1 MNICLI
7 ICSPYPP
14 YQHGGVG
21 SFAVDLAE
29 GVVRE
34 GHQITVVSLT
44 PRTLLQSDK
53 PVIENIN
60 GVKIIRVPSQHWNYP
75 KRIQAILDR
84 FYLSSLVRKLHHES
98 PFDLIE
104 CEDGQGMLAFGRLP
118 NIPRIVRLHA
128 SSIYNDY
135 VLKRKP
141 SRLNHIFEILWIR
154 RSNFIIAV
162 SEYVGNTTLKLIRSQ
177 SERKY
182 KVIHYAIDTEF
193 FKPDPS
199 IKVQAGLILFTGV
212 VAPRKGVLL
221 LIQAMNLVFAK
232 HDNAHLLIVGDDK
245 YPSEDSPF
253 SGEIIK
259 HLEKKYMNRVCF
271 AGVQPRSD
279 LPALI
284 QTAEICCFPSHV
296 ETFGIGIA
304 EAMALEKP
312 VIYMKTGP
320 GPEVIEDGISGILCD
335 TFDPVDIADNIL
347 FALNNNELVK
357 KLGKKARERVLEK
370 FEKNKWVKE
379 NLEYYQKCIDDFALT
394 LKA

>member
-1 MNICLI
+1 
-7 ICSPYPP
+7 
-14 YQHGGVG
+14 
-21 SFAVDLAE
+21 
-29 GVVRE
+29 
-34 GHQITVVSLT
+34 
-44 PRTLLQSDK
+44 
-53 PVIENIN
+53 
-60 GVKIIRVPSQHWNYP
+60 
-75 KRIQAILDR
+75 
-84 FYLSSLVRKLHHES
+84 
-98 PFDLIE
+98 
-104 CEDGQGMLAFGRLP
+104 
-118 NIPRIVRLHA
+118 
-128 SSIYNDY
+128 
-135 VLKRKP
+135 
-141 SRLNHIFEILWIR
+141 
-154 RSNFIIAV
+154 
-162 SEYVGNTTLKLIRSQ
+162 
-177 SERKY
+177 
-182 KVIHYAIDTEF
+182 
-193 FKPDPS
+193 
-199 IKVQAGLILFTGV
+199 
-212 VAPRKGVLL
+212 
-221 LIQAMNLVFAK
+221 
-232 HDNAHLLIVGDDK
+232 
-245 YPSEDSPF
+245 
-253 SGEIIK
+253 
-259 HLEKKYMNRVCF
+259 MNRVCF